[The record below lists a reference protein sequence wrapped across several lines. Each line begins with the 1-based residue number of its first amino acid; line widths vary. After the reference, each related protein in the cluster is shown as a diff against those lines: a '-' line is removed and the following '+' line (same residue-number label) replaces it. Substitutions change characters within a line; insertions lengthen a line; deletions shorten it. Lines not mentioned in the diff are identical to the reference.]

1 MKMLRRRELL
11 QGAAFALGAG
21 LVPARSKARTEVRRV
36 PLGRT
41 GLLVSDVSFGSSR
54 LSGASDLVG
63 YALDQGINYFDTAE
77 TYRGGRSETAI
88 GEALRGHRA
97 NVVLA
102 SKVKCETGDRADELM
117 QRLDGSLRRLQTD
130 YIDVYFNHAVNDP
143 ARLENPEWYE
153 FTESAR
159 KLGKIRFTGMSGH
172 AGRLIECLDL
182 ALDHDLVDVILVA
195 YNFGQDP
202 SFYQRMLDRFD
213 FITLQA
219 DLPRVL
225 KKAHSK
231 GVGVVAMKTLM
242 GARLNDMRPY
252 EGAGATF
259 AQSAFRWVLSDPH
272 VDALIVSMTSRERVD
287 EYLLASGAGPPGAA
301 SLQLLER
308 YARLHTRTHCRQGC
322 GVCLPSCPEGVPISD
337 VLRTR
342 MYVAD
347 YNDPELARQ
356 DYSTLGRAAEA
367 CATCAHEACLG
378 SCPYG
383 IPIPVLTRST
393 HSALS

>member
-1 MKMLRRRELL
+1 MLRRRELL
-11 QGAAFALGAG
+11 QGAAFAVGAG

-54 LSGASDLVG
+54 LSGAPDLVR

-97 NVVLA
+97 SVVLA
-102 SKVKCETGDRADELM
+102 SKVKCETGDRAEALM

-143 ARLENPEWYE
+143 ARLENSEWYE
-153 FTESAR
+153 FTERAR
-159 KLGKIRFTGMSGH
+159 ELGKIRFTGMSGH

-182 ALDHDLVDVILVA
+182 ALDHDRVDVILVA

-252 EGAGATF
+252 EGEGATF

-287 EYLLASGAGPPGAA
+287 EYLVASGAGPPGAA
-301 SLQLLER
+301 SLRLLER

-342 MYVAD
+342 MYAAD

-367 CATCAHEACLG
+367 CATCTHTACLG

-383 IPIPVLTRST
+383 LPIPSLTRST
-393 HSALS
+393 HSALG